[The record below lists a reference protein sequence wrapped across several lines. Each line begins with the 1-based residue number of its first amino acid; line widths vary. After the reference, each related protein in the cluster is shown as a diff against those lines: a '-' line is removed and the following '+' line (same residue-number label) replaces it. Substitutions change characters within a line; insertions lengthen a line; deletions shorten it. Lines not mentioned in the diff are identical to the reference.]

1 MSPFRRDKGALDPK
15 DDPYS
20 DEYDDSAE
28 HGGFLMAGADSGAGY
43 HDQDD
48 DRDDDDGDPPRHKS
62 TVRRV
67 LVVLLSFTL
76 VLALAAAG
84 AVWYLTDRYA
94 GNVARLPG
102 VFEGLDEAA
111 RPQPPASL
119 AGTDDVPTTFLLVG
133 SDSRADGLTTGD
145 EATEDAGSQ
154 RSDVLMLLQIAADR
168 ESAFAISIPRDS
180 YVPVPGYG
188 TTKINAAYSYGGP
201 TLLIQT
207 VEQLTDIRI
216 DHFVSVDFTGFE
228 AITDAI
234 GGVDVRIA
242 EATYAHG
249 VQFQQ
254 GLNHLDGEGALAYVR
269 QRYRL
274 PGGDFDRVQRHQN
287 YLRAV
292 MNKVSRDNLLTDPG
306 RLDDFLLAVTN
317 SISVDDE
324 LSDYDLVTL
333 ALSLRG
339 LAQENVAF
347 MTAPVAGTG
356 MEGTAS
362 VVYLDDGKSQQLWS
376 YIIEGTLTQHLA
388 EFEQLPD
395 TPR

>member
-1 MSPFRRDKGALDPK
+1 MSRRRTDNAP
-15 DDPYS
+15 DPYHDPYPG
-20 DEYDDSAE
+20 DEDYDERAAY
-28 HGGFLMAGADSGAGY
+28 GGLELTEGDEDEDELRRRSGW
-43 HDQDD
+43 
-48 DRDDDDGDPPRHKS
+48 
-62 TVRRV
+62 RRA
-67 LVVLLSFTL
+67 LLVLLVSSL
-76 VLALAAAG
+76 VLALLAFG
-84 AVWYLTDRYA
+84 AVWYLTERYA
-94 GNVARLPG
+94 GNVARIPG
-102 VFEGLDEAA
+102 VFEAIPEDT
-111 RPQPPASL
+111 RPDPPTPL
-119 AGTDDVPTTFLLVG
+119 PGTNAVPLTFLLVG
-133 SDSRADGLTTGD
+133 SDSRAEGLTTGD
-145 EATEDAGSQ
+145 DATEEAGSQ
-154 RSDVLMLLQIAADR
+154 RSDVLMMLQLAPDR

-188 TTKINAAYSYGGP
+188 TTKINAAYAYGGP
-201 TLLIQT
+201 SLLIQT

-254 GLNHLDGEGALAYVR
+254 GLNHLDGEAALAYVR

-306 RLDDFLLAVTN
+306 RLDDFLLAVTS
-317 SISVDDE
+317 SISVDE
-324 LSDYDLVTL
+324 GLSDVDLLQL
-333 ALSLRG
+333 AYSLRG
-339 LAQENVAF
+339 LEQPDVAF

-356 MEGTAS
+356 YEGTAS
-362 VVYLDDGKSQQLWS
+362 VVYLDDAKAQQMWA
-376 YIIEGTLTQHLA
+376 YIGEGTLRDHLA